1 MNNLNY
7 ILCIFNIMSDN
18 NANNNKDL
26 NEASSI
32 ALTKEML
39 KKLDPIEEA
48 SKQAETIDSPR

>member
-1 MNNLNY
+1 
-7 ILCIFNIMSDN
+7 MSDN